1 MAETL
6 KSVFDKHCAHIVIDV
21 KYAQRIIDFAKA
33 FVNKNPDHV
42 RFFGGALI
50 GVYPIRWLNSDL
62 DRWWD
67 VIMEGAD
74 DVEIRKGICAVPGID
89 PSWVRGADETNHSML
104 YIVHLLHH
112 SKLAPRLKAEA
123 QLATLEI
130 LQYKFLSSL
139 MFHYYPHPAP
149 LSVAQATYNAL
160 SKKFDLKVAGS
171 WLALL
176 RDRALDMLTPTG
188 VHRKTIANFTDT
200 KGAVYM
206 ITDAQGRLRS
216 IVKNITS
223 VFYQVKDAGAGVL
236 TESAMGEGEDGAY
249 LKDKT
254 TAIRDGMNY
263 LTSIV
268 SDRRGFVRKELLR
281 LITRKMSTSRDWLV
295 EGSLGLLSERYG
307 DPKYPEVKELCTETL
322 LHAFEV
328 MSTKQIRTND
338 YPMIIDT
345 LKKSYMA
352 SRETHPGV
360 LKMRKLGD
368 DLVLAA
374 LPAGRSTVVA
384 PDRGAVLLYIV
395 LRTLTQDNFK

>member
-6 KSVFDKHCAHIVIDV
+6 KSVFDNICSDIVVDARF
-21 KYAQRIIDFAKA
+21 AQKIIDFAKG

-50 GVYPIRWLNSDL
+50 GVYPLRWVNSDL
-62 DRWWD
+62 DRWYD
-67 VIMEGAD
+67 DIMAGAD
-74 DVEIRKGICAVPGID
+74 EIEIRKAIHSVPGID

-104 YIVHLLHH
+104 YCVHLLEN
-112 SKLAPRLKAEA
+112 STLPVKLKAEA
-123 QLATLEI
+123 QIACVEV

-139 MFHYYPHPAP
+139 MYHYFPHPAA

-171 WLALL
+171 WGALIK
-176 RDRALDMLTPTG
+176 DRAVDILSPKSI
-188 VHRKTIANFTDT
+188 HNKTIKNFTDT
-200 KGAVYM
+200 KGVVYM
-206 ITDAQGRLRS
+206 ITDIQGRLRS

-223 VFYQVKDAGAGVL
+223 VFYDVKNAGKGVL
-236 TESAMGEGEDGAY
+236 SESAMLEGEDGLY

-254 TAIRDGMNY
+254 SAIRDGMNY

-268 SDRRGFVRKELLR
+268 NDRRGFVRKEILR
-281 LITRKMSTSRDWLV
+281 LVNRKMSTSRDWLV
-295 EGSLGLLSERYG
+295 EATLNLISERYG
-307 DPKYPEVKELCTETL
+307 DPKYPEVAELCKETL

-328 MSTKQIRTND
+328 MTSKNIRTND
-338 YPMIIDT
+338 YPLIMDT

-360 LKMRKLGD
+360 LKMRQLGD
-368 DLVLAA
+368 KLVLDA
-374 LPAGRSTVVA
+374 LPPGRSTVVA
-384 PDRGAVLLYIV
+384 PDRGGVLLYIV
-395 LRTLTQDNFK
+395 LRTLTRHNF